1 MQFVRSVSSMFIEN
15 ISWSLFLLLLPS
27 KIHRSGNTISA
38 KASSAHSF
46 LGEVDWF
53 LRWVYS
59 FHT

>member
-1 MQFVRSVSSMFIEN
+1 MFIEN
-15 ISWSLFLLLLPS
+15 ISWSLFLLPLPS
-27 KIHRSGNTISA
+27 KIHCSRNTISA